1 VIIPI
6 TEEYFESF
14 YACLDSVVR
23 ERIYLA
29 GIKARPI
36 ESTRKFVLNNIENNY
51 PQYIAVE
58 DKQVV
63 GWCDIIPMRGMDFAH
78 SGTLGMGVHRDYRNM
93 GIGSALLDATLEAAK
108 RFGLER
114 VELEVY
120 TSNTI
125 AMRMYEK
132 YGFKL
137 EGIKRKARK
146 LDGKYYDIQ
155 VMALFF
161 NQ

>member
-1 VIIPI
+1 M
-6 TEEYFESF
+6 EYFEGYYS
-14 YACLDSVVR
+14 CLDSVAR

-36 ESTRKFVLNNIENNY
+36 ESTREFVLNNIENNY
-51 PQYIAVE
+51 PHFIAVK

-78 SGTLGMGVHRDYRNM
+78 SGTLGMGVHKEYRNL
-93 GIGSALLDATLEAAK
+93 GIGSALLDTTLEAAK
-108 RFGLER
+108 KYGLER
-114 VELEVY
+114 IELEVY

-125 AMRMYEK
+125 ALKMYEK
-132 YGFKL
+132 YGFTL
-137 EGIKRKARK
+137 EGVKHNARK
-146 LDGKYYDIQ
+146 LDGKYFDIQ

-161 NQ
+161 NR